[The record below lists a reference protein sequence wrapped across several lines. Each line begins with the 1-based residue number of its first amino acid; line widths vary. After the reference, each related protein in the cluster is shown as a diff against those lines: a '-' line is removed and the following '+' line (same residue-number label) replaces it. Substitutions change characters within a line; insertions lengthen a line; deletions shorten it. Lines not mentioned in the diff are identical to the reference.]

1 MAETSVA
8 RVLIC
13 RSNPIAPDP
22 RVERMAQTLSQAG
35 YAVRVVGW
43 DRIGGI
49 SFDEPFAGVPLIR
62 LHIKAQF
69 GTGMGNFWP
78 LLRWQWALLRWMLRH
93 QKDFDIVHAC
103 DFDTVLPA
111 MISKVLF
118 GKKVIYDIFDF
129 YADHLRQ
136 TPGWIKRIIRS
147 VDLWV
152 IHKVDWVIVTDEA
165 RLQQIGDLSADCCTV
180 IYNAPQDESQNF
192 EHQVP
197 RQTTDQLKLIYVGL
211 LQIERGLLDIL
222 NILNNHP
229 NWQLDLAG
237 FGGGEQQILAVTKK
251 MPNVRWHGRIPYQK
265 TISLTCSADIVLA
278 LYDPAIPNHR
288 FASPNKLYEA
298 MMLGKPVVVAKNTRI
313 DKIVKL
319 EECGLVVEYGN
330 QVDLEMALRK
340 MHVDVA
346 LRERLGTNG
355 RKLYET
361 QYNWTFMEKRI
372 IALYASILQYPTS
385 NI

>member
-1 MAETSVA
+1 
-8 RVLIC
+8 
-13 RSNPIAPDP
+13 
-22 RVERMAQTLSQAG
+22 
-35 YAVRVVGW
+35 
-43 DRIGGI
+43 
-49 SFDEPFAGVPLIR
+49 
-62 LHIKAQF
+62 
-69 GTGMGNFWP
+69 
-78 LLRWQWALLRWMLRH
+78 
-93 QKDFDIVHAC
+93 
-103 DFDTVLPA
+103 
-111 MISKVLF
+111 
-118 GKKVIYDIFDF
+118 
-129 YADHLRQ
+129 
-136 TPGWIKRIIRS
+136 
-147 VDLWV
+147 
-152 IHKVDWVIVTDEA
+152 
-165 RLQQIGDLSADCCTV
+165 
-180 IYNAPQDESQNF
+180 
-192 EHQVP
+192 
-197 RQTTDQLKLIYVGL
+197 
-211 LQIERGLLDIL
+211 
-222 NILNNHP
+222 
-229 NWQLDLAG
+229 
-237 FGGGEQQILAVTKK
+237 